1 MAENAEIDEVFLFAQ
16 FGKLMELYSQHNK
29 LKERFLEEY
38 PKRELLCQNGYTSAI
53 FRAVVGKDNSIIRKH
68 LRLTVI
74 ALERVFN
81 YGARFLNTKTGWN
94 DRFIITVFLYWLGC
108 GASYRV
114 TGASFGISRY
124 TVRDIVYKCLKGFL
138 SLKSSVIKYPAE
150 SECES
155 ISTKFNQRAGT
166 TIFNRALGAI
176 DGTHIPI
183 AVPVR
188 LRDQYMNRKS
198 FTSINL
204 QAVCS
209 SNKEFLSICVG
220 FPGSVNDERVLQS
233 SELFNLQNFP
243 PPGYYLLGD
252 SGYCCRTSP
261 IAILT
266 PYKRLQPLTARQKK
280 FNELHSKAST
290 VIECTFGALKIR
302 WRSIF
307 DKVVRLNLEHC
318 VQTIAVACIM
328 HNICLNDGLDLIE
341 VNNIVE
347 DCHYEG
353 VATENENIDAISMRD
368 EIANNIRL

>member
-1 MAENAEIDEVFLFAQ
+1 MAENIQVDEAFLFKR
-16 FGKLMELYSQHNK
+16 FFELIQLNNRRK
-29 LKERFLEEY
+29 IMINRFLEEY
-38 PKRELLCQNGYTSAI
+38 PEHGLLCQSGYSSEI
-53 FRAVVGKDNSIIRKH
+53 FRAVVKKDNVIIRKH

-81 YGARFLNTKTGWN
+81 YGARFINTEKGWS

-124 TVRDIVYKCLKGFL
+124 TVRDIVHKCLKGFL

-150 SECES
+150 SEFEGIC
-155 ISTKFNQRAGT
+155 TKFNQRAGT

-183 AVPVR
+183 DVPTL
-188 LRDQYMNRKS
+188 LRDQYMNRMS

-209 SNKEFLSICVG
+209 SSKEFLSICVG
-220 FPGSVNDERVLQS
+220 FPGSMHDEQVLKS
-233 SELFNLQNFP
+233 SELFNLRNFP

-252 SGYCCRTSP
+252 SAYCCRTNP

-280 FNELHSKAST
+280 FNELHSKART
-290 VIECTFGALKIR
+290 VIESTFAALKMR

-307 DKVVRLNLEHC
+307 DKVLRLNLEHC
-318 VQTIAVACIM
+318 VQTVAVACVM
-328 HNICLNDGLDLIE
+328 HNICLNDGFEIDEVLEDLKYEEVLIE
-341 VNNIVE
+341 DE
-347 DCHYEG
+347 DIAAA
-353 VATENENIDAISMRD
+353 VMRD
-368 EIANNIRL
+368 EIANNIQM

>member
-1 MAENAEIDEVFLFAQ
+1 MAENVEIDEVFLFAQ

-38 PKRELLCQNGYTSAI
+38 PNRELLCQNGYSSAI
-53 FRAVVGKDNSIIRKH
+53 FRAVVEKDNTIIRKH

-81 YGARFLNTKTGWN
+81 YGERFLNTKTGWN

-114 TGASFGISRY
+114 TGASFRISRY

-150 SECES
+150 S
-155 ISTKFNQRAGT
+155 
-166 TIFNRALGAI
+166 AI

-220 FPGSVNDERVLQS
+220 FPGSVHDERVLQS

-280 FNELHSKAST
+280 FNELHSKART

-307 DKVVRLNLEHC
+307 DKVLRLNLEHC

-347 DCHYEG
+347 DCYYDG

-368 EIANNIRL
+368 EIANNIHM